1 MSGAR
6 IRPSRSVFAYSF
18 ATVLPGPS
26 VFARSSPFAPTRA
39 PVIVLMLLLSAMS
52 AFVLDPASAE
62 DAIPM
67 TYVSI
72 PSARLASWEDADGVV
87 GRRFVEQFGS
97 LGAIHR
103 PEELP
108 AEAHEALS
116 RWTESV
122 RDAVVYLDIDASA
135 QPPVGEDASRPA
147 ASGVEVSSSQSD
159 RGARAGMSSSTH
171 FGDERLLHVGPAES
185 PILLRW
191 VGTNTDR
198 ASALLE
204 SLLPGHQAWLYES
217 NALRWEEVGEFLD
230 LTLRENTALRRL
242 EAPSHPLWLL
252 RESFANDKRTANLAL
267 YLSRSSEPRALGL
280 ELDLA
285 AVYEGPVRDLWRGIL
300 EEGSIPSVVVET
312 TGLAGADLGVQ
323 IASERRLFARRLEGS
338 RGRVYGRLDRVLQS
352 LYGELEE
359 TGILVI
365 DARESLDPFVATIG
379 RDVPAQ
385 WWNRIPP
392 AP

>member
-1 MSGAR
+1 MSGSR
-6 IRPSRSVFAYSF
+6 TRPSASVFAHFS
-18 ATVLPGPS
+18 APVRMHVPVIMWMLLLVSAMS
-26 VFARSSPFAPTRA
+26 VFAVA
-39 PVIVLMLLLSAMS
+39 
-52 AFVLDPASAE
+52 PASAE
-62 DAIPM
+62 DAIPLI
-67 TYVSI
+67 YVSI
-72 PSARLASWEDADGVV
+72 PSARLASWEDADGVF

-97 LGAIHR
+97 LGTIHR
-103 PEELP
+103 PDELP
-108 AEAHEALS
+108 MKAQDALS
-116 RWTESV
+116 RWKESV
-122 RDAVVYLDIDASA
+122 RDAVVYLDHDASDDPSHDDDPSVPDA
-135 QPPVGEDASRPA
+135 SSGVDESSGEDAGR
-147 ASGVEVSSSQSD
+147 
-159 RGARAGMSSSTH
+159 ARAGLSSSTH
-171 FGDERLLHVGPAES
+171 FRQDRLLHLGPDES

-191 VGTNTDR
+191 VGTSSDR
-198 ASALLE
+198 GSALLE
-204 SLLPGHQAWLYES
+204 SLLPGHQAWLDEG
-217 NALRWEEVGEFLD
+217 NALRWEEVGEFID

-242 EAPSHPLWLL
+242 EAPGHPLWLL

-267 YLSRSSEPRALGL
+267 YLSRSSSPRALGL

-285 AVYEGPVRDLWRGIL
+285 AVYEGPVRHLWRDIL
-300 EEGSIPSVVVET
+300 EEDSIPAVVVET
-312 TGLAGADLGVQ
+312 SGLAGADLRVQ